1 MKKRILSVLF
11 VSMLILS
18 LAACGK
24 KTEPASNTAS
34 ETTSISSTEAASASS
49 SEAVSES
56 SSGSA
61 SEASSEQI
69 SGSSSEPVSGSSSE
83 TSSASA
89 SETSSSS
96 ASETSS
102 ASSAEEHLL
111 GGWTIAE
118 QDAVVLPEEI
128 QAAFDKVAVDENKD
142 LVPVALVAQ
151 QVVSG
156 TNDMIL
162 CKNGDEYSMIVIY
175 RDLDGN
181 AELRTTVPFNLADYT
196 QGESVV
202 NIEPLAGGWA
212 AHEEIAAI
220 ALPEEAKAAMEKAL
234 EGFVGSNVEPL
245 ALLGTQ
251 VVSGTNYAVLC
262 KVTPVVPD
270 AVSKVQVVTVYA
282 DLDGNA
288 TITSFSPIDPAAF
301 NN

>member
-34 ETTSISSTEAASASS
+34 EATSISSTEAASASS

-56 SSGSA
+56 SSVSA

-83 TSSASA
+83 TSSA
-89 SETSSSS
+89 S

-251 VVSGTNYAVLC
+251 VVSGTNYAILC

-288 TITSFSPIDPAAF
+288 TITSFSPVDPEAF